1 MLEYALLLKAVPQ
14 SFTARHKCG
23 PIHRRNSGSGIPL
36 ITDGAKQP
44 ELEQKLHFII
54 FLTFCHEYFI
64 S

>member
-14 SFTARHKCG
+14 SFNARHKHG
-23 PIHRRNSGSGIPL
+23 SIHKRNSASDTAL
-36 ITDGAKQP
+36 IADGAKQP